1 MASTMILILGLLL
14 SVVSGQVMEGL
25 VQLDKYSIDKVLGAF
40 EFSLVKFDVGYPTGE
55 KHKGF
60 GTFALQSV
68 ALPNLLA
75 AEVRVKDYGDK
86 ANQDVAERFGVSKE
100 KAGLPE
106 TLLLRRV
113 EGGMVEELA
122 RYGGDYTMASLRLFV
137 ASKTGLSITMEGC
150 IKELDQLAQMFS
162 QAGSKEEREKILF
175 SAESWAKEA
184 EDEETA
190 KVYTKMMQS
199 GLEEGVVAVER
210 ERARVTKIISDK
222 ASEKVKARMTKRL
235 NVLSS
240 FAPPVAF
247 IKDEL

>member
-1 MASTMILILGLLL
+1 MIASMILFLGLL
-14 SVVSGQVMEGL
+14 SMVSGQVMEGL
-25 VQLDKYSIDKVLGAF
+25 VQLDKSSIDKMLGAF
-40 EFSLVKFDVGYPTGE
+40 EYSLLKFDVGYPTGE

-60 GTFALQSV
+60 GAFALNSV
-68 ALPNLLA
+68 SLSNLLA
-75 AEVRVKDYGDK
+75 AEVRIKDYGDK
-86 ANQDVAERFGVSKE
+86 ANQDVAERFGVSTE

-106 TLLLRRV
+106 TILFKRL
-113 EGGMVEELA
+113 EGEKVEEVA
-122 RYGGDYTMASLRLFV
+122 RYGGDYTMASLRLFL
-137 ASKTGLSITMEGC
+137 ASKAGLSITMEGC

-184 EDEETA
+184 EDKETA

-210 ERARVTKIISDK
+210 ERARVNKIINDK
-222 ASEKVKARMTKRL
+222 ASDKVKERMTKRL

-240 FAPPVAF
+240 FATF

>member
-1 MASTMILILGLLL
+1 
-14 SVVSGQVMEGL
+14 VMEGL
-25 VQLDKYSIDKVLGAF
+25 VQLDKSSIDKVLGAF
-40 EFSLVKFDVGYPTGE
+40 EFSLVKFDIGYPTGE

-60 GTFALQSV
+60 GSFALQSV
-68 ALPNLLA
+68 GLPNLLP
-75 AEVRVKDYGDK
+75 AEVRIKDYGDK
-86 ANQDVAERFGVSKE
+86 ANQDVAERFGVSQE

-106 TLLLRRV
+106 TLLLKRG
-113 EGGMVEELA
+113 EGGRVDEVA
-122 RYGGDYTMASLRLFV
+122 RYGGDYSMASLRLFV

-150 IKELDQLAQMFS
+150 IRELDQLAQMFS
-162 QAGSKEEREKILF
+162 QAESKGEREKILF

-184 EDEETA
+184 EDMETA

-222 ASEKVKARMTKRL
+222 ASEKVRARMTKRL

-240 FAPPVAF
+240 FTTF

>member
-1 MASTMILILGLLL
+1 MG
-14 SVVSGQVMEGL
+14 VMEGL
-25 VQLDKYSIDKVLGAF
+25 VQLDKSSIDKMLGAF
-40 EFSLVKFDVGYPTGE
+40 EYSLLKFDVGYPTGE

-60 GTFALQSV
+60 GAFALNSV
-68 ALPNLLA
+68 SLSNLLA
-75 AEVRVKDYGDK
+75 AEVRIKDYGDK
-86 ANQDVAERFGVSKE
+86 ANQEV
-100 KAGLPE
+100 
-106 TLLLRRV
+106 
-113 EGGMVEELA
+113 A
-122 RYGGDYTMASLRLFV
+122 RYGGDYTMASLRLFL
-137 ASKTGLSITMEGC
+137 AGKAGLGIIMEGC

-184 EDEETA
+184 EDKETA

-210 ERARVTKIISDK
+210 ERARVNKILSDK
-222 ASEKVKARMTKRL
+222 ASDKVKERMTKRL

-240 FAPPVAF
+240 FATF